1 MNLLAVD
8 TAGKACSAA
17 LMSRGEIKAEF
28 YAYLAQTHARHL
40 MRLIDSVLEAAG
52 IGTDE
57 IEAFGV
63 TTGPGSF
70 TGLRIGIATVKGM
83 ALAHE
88 KPAAGVSC
96 LSVLAYPFRFE
107 ERLIC
112 PVIDA
117 RKGEVYAAVYRTGQN
132 ALAEVRPAFVC
143 PPDELAEKIM
153 EMEEPCLFAGSGAAL
168 YRDYIARRLGPGAC
182 FAPDSANHIRA
193 GAVAEMAYSRLIR
206 GKGESV
212 FDLIPFYVRKSDAE
226 RKRAEKGKQ
235 EPCG

>member
-8 TAGKACSAA
+8 TAGKACSVA
-17 LMSRGEIKAEF
+17 LMNRGEIRAEF

-40 MRLIDSVLEAAG
+40 MRLIDSVLEVAG

-83 ALAHE
+83 AMAHE
-88 KPAAGVSC
+88 KPAAGVST
-96 LSVLAYPFRFE
+96 LSVLAYPFRYE

-112 PVIDA
+112 SVIDA
-117 RKGEVYAAVYRTGQN
+117 RKGEVYGAVYRTGQN
-132 ALAEVRPAFVC
+132 AIAEVRPAFVC
-143 PPDELAEKIM
+143 PPARLLEKIG
-153 EMEEPCLFAGSGAAL
+153 EIGEPCLFVGSGAAL
-168 YRDYIARRLGPGAC
+168 YRDDIARHLGSGAS

-193 GAVAEMAYSRLIR
+193 GVVAEMAYSRLLR
-206 GKGESV
+206 GRGESV
-212 FDLIPFYVRKSDAE
+212 FDLVPSYVRKSDAK

-235 EPCG
+235 EPGG